1 MYDRI
6 LVPVDGGPGTE
17 RVVEEALELAT
28 LTDADLHALSVIDTR
43 DYGTLPEA
51 KWLTIREEFEREAE
65 QALTGVRTAVGD
77 AVSLTTAT
85 ERGVPHEAI
94 LAYATEKGCD
104 CIVMGTHG
112 RSGLDRVLLGSVTER
127 VTRHASVP
135 VLVVHIDEEH
145 AD

>member
-1 MYDRI
+1 MYGRI

-17 RVVEEALELAT
+17 HVIEEASELAT
-28 LTDADLHALSVIDTR
+28 LTGAELHALSVIDTR

-65 QALTGVRTAVGD
+65 QALTTVKAAVD
-77 AVSLTTAT
+77 DDIPLTTAT
-85 ERGVPHEAI
+85 QRGVPHQAI
-94 LAYATEKGCD
+94 LEYAADEGCD

-127 VTRHASVP
+127 VVRHADVP
-135 VLVVHIDEEH
+135 VLVVHLDGV